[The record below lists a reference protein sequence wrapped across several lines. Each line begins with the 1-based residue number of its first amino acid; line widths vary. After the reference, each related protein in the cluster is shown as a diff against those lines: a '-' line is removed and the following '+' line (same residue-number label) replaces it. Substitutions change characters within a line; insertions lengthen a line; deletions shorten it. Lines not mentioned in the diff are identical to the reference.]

1 MLLSSKKY
9 KKKLLKCYE
18 LLDKITSAIATFDV
32 LISQSLND
40 GTVIDANEFSKLQ
53 AIYLQVMQDVKN
65 VDGKM
70 KITTEENFQRTILD
84 EIKNLKK
91 VMEEK

>member
-1 MLLSSKKY
+1 MSTVSSGLGEVLLLTSKKY

-40 GTVIDANEFSKLQ
+40 STVIDANEFSKLQ
-53 AIYLQVMQDVKN
+53 S
-65 VDGKM
+65 
-70 KITTEENFQRTILD
+70 
-84 EIKNLKK
+84 NLSSSNARYKK
-91 VMEEK
+91 C

>member
-1 MLLSSKKY
+1 MLTSKKY

-32 LISQSLND
+32 LISQSLNN

-53 AIYLQVMQDVKN
+53 AIYLQVIQDVKN
-65 VDGKM
+65 VGGKM
-70 KITTEENFQRTILD
+70 KITTEENFQKTILD
-84 EIKNLKK
+84 EIKNLKM
-91 VMEEK
+91 MEEK